1 MAKGKTKNNIAQ
13 NKFLYALIAGGV
25 IIFAVIAYVIISFT
39 QTVKAVVPNQ
49 DIKAGTKIDS
59 SMLQTIDVPANTPGY
74 YLTDP
79 NAIIGQKLKVTVNKN
94 QFIYVNDVMTSI
106 NDFSEED
113 IPDDYI
119 VTTVNIPS
127 SRAVGGL
134 ITAGDTV
141 DLMGIPKTN
150 FSTTSEQTMA
160 DNLGAIADTSYGAE
174 GEHVYWILANVK
186 VLETDSTLSQS
197 QDSSISNVTANDTD
211 SSDGANYVIALSYN
225 DYKKL
230 RLAEQYLDMWMN
242 LAPVAN
248 EENGPDLENMTQGE
262 ITDLMDAQAQS
273 IIEKKESTDSKE
285 SKKSSKKS
293 KKSSKKTKKDAEKSS
308 DESAEKTSE
317 ESAEQPSDESS
328 NE

>member
-49 DIKAGTKIDS
+49 DIQAGTKIDS
-59 SMLQTIDVPANTPGY
+59 SMLQTIDVPANTPGH

-79 NAIIGQKLKVTVNKN
+79 NAIIGQKLKVTVNED
-94 QFIYVNDVMTSI
+94 QLIYVNDVMTSI

-119 VTTVNIPS
+119 ITTVNIPS

-160 DNLGAIADTSYGAE
+160 DNLGAISDTSYGAN

-186 VLETDSTLSQS
+186 ILETDSTLSQS

-248 EENGPDLENMTQGE
+248 EENGPDLENMTQSE

-293 KKSSKKTKKDAEKSS
+293 TKKKT
-308 DESAEKTSE
+308 EKT
-317 ESAEQPSDESS
+317 SDESS
-328 NE
+328 EKSDKSAEQASDEPSNE